1 VKDILII
8 AHFTQVPGE
17 AGNGRFHYIAEKL
30 EKHSAN
36 VELVTTN
43 FSHRTKKFR
52 NVTNKQHN
60 NLSYRLTML
69 RETGYKKNVS
79 LIRFYSHYRFSISLK
94 KYLEKRKIPD
104 VIYCTVP
111 SLDVGYVAAKY
122 SQKNNVR
129 FIIDIQDLWPEAFKM
144 VFNLPFISD
153 FIFNPMKQKANY
165 IYSKA
170 DNIIAVSRTY
180 VDRGLS
186 VNSKLKE
193 GTSVF
198 LGTDLQYFD
207 ILKKRNL
214 VAKPNDEIWVA
225 YIGTLG
231 KSYNL
236 YSVVDALKTLKDEGY
251 NNIKFVI
258 MGDGPLKFNFE
269 YYANKGGINAEF
281 TGRLSYDKMVGIL
294 SSCDIA
300 VNPIKAGSAGSI
312 INKVGDYAAAGLP
325 VINTQESDEYKD
337 LVECYGIGFN
347 CINNSSTDL
356 ANKLKELIE
365 DEKLRGNMGKNNRKL
380 AEDLF
385 NRKKTYKQIT
395 KILEESL

>member
-1 VKDILII
+1 
-8 AHFTQVPGE
+8 
-17 AGNGRFHYIAEKL
+17 
-30 EKHSAN
+30 
-36 VELVTTN
+36 
-43 FSHRTKKFR
+43 
-52 NVTNKQHN
+52 
-60 NLSYRLTML
+60 
-69 RETGYKKNVS
+69 
-79 LIRFYSHYRFSISLK
+79 

-214 VAKPNDEIWVA
+214 VAKPN
-225 YIGTLG
+225 
-231 KSYNL
+231 
-236 YSVVDALKTLKDEGY
+236 
-251 NNIKFVI
+251 
-258 MGDGPLKFNFE
+258 
-269 YYANKGGINAEF
+269 
-281 TGRLSYDKMVGIL
+281 
-294 SSCDIA
+294 
-300 VNPIKAGSAGSI
+300 
-312 INKVGDYAAAGLP
+312 
-325 VINTQESDEYKD
+325 
-337 LVECYGIGFN
+337 
-347 CINNSSTDL
+347 
-356 ANKLKELIE
+356 
-365 DEKLRGNMGKNNRKL
+365 
-380 AEDLF
+380 
-385 NRKKTYKQIT
+385 
-395 KILEESL
+395 